1 VGFPRERPAIKPS
14 VALSISVASAS
25 TAAILIR
32 LTSARPLAI
41 AALRMSFAA
50 LLLLPFLGVE
60 GVRRLTMLDRR
71 DARALLA
78 IGFCLAMHFALWV
91 TSLRY
96 TSVAASVLMVST
108 SPIFVALFGRMLLR
122 ERIASMAAV
131 GIALAIAG
139 MASIVLSRGALPG
152 DLRGTTMSILAAVA
166 VSGYL
171 IGGRRLRQRVAL
183 VTYAFCVYAAAA
195 MVLLIMAAFTGAKL
209 VGLRPRDYAMLILLG
224 IVPSHL
230 GHTLYNYLLRYLDA
244 KVIAVSTLG
253 EPLLSS
259 LLAYAILGESPGA
272 AMFLGAPLVLLG
284 IYLTAKAS

>member
-1 VGFPRERPAIKPS
+1 

>member
-1 VGFPRERPAIKPS
+1 
-14 VALSISVASAS
+14 
-25 TAAILIR
+25 
-32 LTSARPLAI
+32 
-41 AALRMSFAA
+41 M
-50 LLLLPFLGVE
+50 
-60 GVRRLTMLDRR
+60 TMLDRR